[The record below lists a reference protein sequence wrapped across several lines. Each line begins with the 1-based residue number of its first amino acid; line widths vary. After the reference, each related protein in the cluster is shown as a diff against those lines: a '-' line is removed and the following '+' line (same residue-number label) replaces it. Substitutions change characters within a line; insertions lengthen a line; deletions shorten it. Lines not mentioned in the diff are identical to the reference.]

1 MAIVSLGRYSA
12 GELDMKLL
20 GLIGGMSWESTAY
33 YYQELN
39 RRVRARLGGL
49 HSARCLV
56 HSVDFAPIAEMQSRG
71 DWDQAGRVLADI
83 AARLEGAGAEALVL
97 CTNTMHRVYDD
108 MVAATTVP
116 ILHIADGTGD
126 AMAQRGVET
135 VGLLGTKFT
144 MEQDFYRRRLEQRGF
159 RVVIPEAAAREDVHR
174 IIYDELC
181 LGVVKEA
188 SRDRYREV
196 VRELQLAGAEGIILG
211 CTEIGLLLDSQST
224 DAPLFDTTLL
234 HVEAALDWSLRSE
247 R

>member
-1 MAIVSLGRYSA
+1 NGYCGGCDHVVIDAMHS
-12 GELDMKLL
+12 
-20 GLIGGMSWESTAY
+20 IGAQHQGF
-33 YYQELN
+33 
-39 RRVRARLGGL
+39 R
-49 HSARCLV
+49 
-56 HSVDFAPIAEMQSRG
+56 SRPFEASRDVG

-159 RVVIPEAAAREDVHR
+159 HVVIPEAAAREDVHR